1 MMKFVS
7 SVTAHP
13 DTIIQWHVIVRMKYE
28 GGKGEEGEDGTNVD
42 FYFRLNPRGFNFH
55 PKA

>member
-1 MMKFVS
+1 MKFVS

-42 FYFRLNPRGFNFH
+42 FYFRLNPRGYNFH